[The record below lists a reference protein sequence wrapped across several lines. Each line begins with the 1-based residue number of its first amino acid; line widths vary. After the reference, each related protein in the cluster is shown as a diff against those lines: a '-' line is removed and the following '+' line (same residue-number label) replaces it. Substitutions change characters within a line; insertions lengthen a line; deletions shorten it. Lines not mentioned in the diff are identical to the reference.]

1 LVFDVALDFLLQ
13 LYYYA
18 CSLACLLAKYT
29 TSIIR
34 REREREK
41 RERGRGEDYIKHWN
55 VSNVLYCCIY
65 CSKTV
70 NSFNGNR
77 YNKK

>member
-34 REREREK
+34 RERERE
-41 RERGRGEDYIKHWN
+41 RERREREREGGGLHKALECLKCIIL
-55 VSNVLYCCIY
+55 LYLLL
-65 CSKTV
+65 K
-70 NSFNGNR
+70 NS
-77 YNKK
+77 